1 IVPDDFPESTM
12 KRLDDAI
19 YREKYRLLITPHIRE
34 EIDYVLKKMETVRE
48 QLSFDTFRHKL
59 ACKIMHEGTRLCG
72 SEKLFHQVKV
82 LLRESG
88 VAEELD
94 RMEKQAAIF
103 RKEAEHYLLHENPE
117 KILEKSLSLFYPTEE
132 SEEFE

>member
-1 IVPDDFPESTM
+1 
-12 KRLDDAI
+12 
-19 YREKYRLLITPHIRE
+19 
-34 EIDYVLKKMETVRE
+34 
-48 QLSFDTFRHKL
+48 
-59 ACKIMHEGTRLCG
+59 
-72 SEKLFHQVKV
+72 VKV

-94 RMEKQAAIF
+94 RMEKKAAIF
-103 RKEAEHYLLHENPE
+103 REEAEHYLLHENAE